1 MKRRNSDPRYYL
13 CPHEPCTGEVDR
25 VGMDTQ
31 QQAVYE
37 CKTCRRRAGESQLL
51 RAQVKRKAMD

>member
-1 MKRRNSDPRYYL
+1 
-13 CPHEPCTGEVDR
+13 
-25 VGMDTQ
+25 MDTQ